1 MTQLS
6 KYIVELYNYM
16 LNIRD
21 TMELAM
27 PRDHSIDAYNARKK
41 VLTDGIKEG
50 YAFGNFIKN
59 NGEKGEELK
68 TKIQSYIDEY
78 YSDTSSI
85 VTVAGDQ
92 VRVDSAQN
100 CKLLTDVVGPVETMK
115 DILGQYLVVAMQK
128 NELDPEVK
136 RLLVLDDRMFRI
148 VFFMLTMREYEK
160 SFSEFNKVMN
170 ESQGK
175 PTPQSNFIVQNE
187 LAVMTKT
194 MREVRARNKFT
205 DNETLDMLDD
215 TVKVLEM
222 TEGRRDRVNN
232 KSFKDIFEDINR
244 RLSESVAK
252 IETEW
257 KSCFGNITKGFAEEA
272 NKAAAEADNNAE
284 KAN

>member
-59 NGEKGEELK
+59 NGEKGEELRK
-68 TKIQSYIDEY
+68 KIQDYVDEY

-100 CKLLTDVVGPVETMK
+100 CKLLTDVVTPVETMK

-128 NELDPEVK
+128 NELDPNV
-136 RLLVLDDRMFRI
+136 RQLLVLDDRMYRI

-160 SFSEFNKVMN
+160 SFSEFNKVMS

-187 LAVMTKT
+187 LAVMTKA
-194 MREVRARNKFT
+194 MRDVRAHNKFT
-205 DNETLDMLDD
+205 DNESLDMLDD
-215 TVKVLEM
+215 TIKVLEM
-222 TEGRRDRVNN
+222 TEGRRDRINN
-232 KSFKDIFEDINR
+232 KSFKDIFDDINR
-244 RLSESVAK
+244 RLTESVAK
-252 IETEW
+252 IEGEW
-257 KSCFGNITKGFAEEA
+257 KNCFQNITKDFAADA
-272 NKAAAEADNNAE
+272 NKAAEAKADE
-284 KAN
+284 TKAN

>member
-1 MTQLS
+1 
-6 KYIVELYNYM
+6 
-16 LNIRD
+16 
-21 TMELAM
+21 M

-41 VLTDGIKEG
+41 VLTDGLKEG

-68 TKIQSYIDEY
+68 KKIQDYIDEY

-85 VTVAGDQ
+85 VTVAGEQ

-100 CKLLTDVVGPVETMK
+100 CKLLTDVVAPVETMK

-136 RLLVLDDRMFRI
+136 RLLVLDDRMYRI

-187 LAVMTKT
+187 LAVMTKA
-194 MREVRARNKFT
+194 MRDVRAHNKFT
-205 DNETLDMLDD
+205 DNESLDMLDD

-244 RLSESVAK
+244 RLGESVAK
-252 IETEW
+252 IEAEW
-257 KSCFGNITKGFAEEA
+257 KTCFTNITKNFAA
-272 NKAAAEADNNAE
+272 NDNAPAADET